1 MELDIQTMYD
11 KSAQY
16 LGDDVLDLNAIT
28 FKFIQYFM
36 TYTQNLPAEVI
47 SPVYTICEFD
57 TDSSCNDS
65 KPIKHTYVMYRYYV
79 KGTYNK
85 HRNTYILDN
94 DEILEIINSVK
105 NDYYKLAKTNKLIV
119 DVNFNMNV
127 RLVFR

>member
-1 MELDIQTMYD
+1 MEFDIQTMYD
-11 KSAQY
+11 KSVQY

-36 TYTQNLPAEVI
+36 GYTQKLSAEVI

-57 TDSSCNDS
+57 IDSSCNDDS
-65 KPIKHTYVMYRYYV
+65 PIKHTYVMYRYYV

-85 HRNTYILDN
+85 QRNIYTIDN

-105 NDYYKLAKTNKLIV
+105 RDYYKIVKDNKLIV
-119 DVNFNMNV
+119 DVNFDMNV

>member
-11 KSAQY
+11 KSVQY
-16 LGDDVLDLNAIT
+16 LGDDVLNLNAIT

-36 TYTQNLPAEVI
+36 GYTQKLPAEVI
-47 SPVYTICEFD
+47 SSVYTICEFG
-57 TDSSCNDS
+57 TDSSCNDDN
-65 KPIKHTYVMYRYYV
+65 PIKHTYVMYRYYV

-85 HRNTYILDN
+85 QRNIYTIDN

-105 NDYYKLAKTNKLIV
+105 RDYYKIAKDNKLIV
-119 DVNFNMNV
+119 DVNFDMDV

>member
-1 MELDIQTMYD
+1 MEFDIQTMYD
-11 KSAQY
+11 KSVQY

-36 TYTQNLPAEVI
+36 RYTQKLPAEVI
-47 SPVYTICEFD
+47 SPVYTICEFS
-57 TDSSCNDS
+57 TDSSCNDDN
-65 KPIKHTYVMYRYYV
+65 PIKHIYVMYRYYV

-85 HRNTYILDN
+85 QRNIYTIDN

-105 NDYYKLAKTNKLIV
+105 RDYYKIVKDNKLIV
-119 DVNFNMNV
+119 DVNFDMNV